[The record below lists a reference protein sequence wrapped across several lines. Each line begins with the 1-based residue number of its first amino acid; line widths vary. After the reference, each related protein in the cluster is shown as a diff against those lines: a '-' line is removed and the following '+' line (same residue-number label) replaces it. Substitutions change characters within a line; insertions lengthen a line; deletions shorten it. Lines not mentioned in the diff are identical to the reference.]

1 MENLVNNYNESEAF
15 NYDEYSD
22 DEYCNND
29 EHEYIVINLPK
40 GVIGVILDKTESNGY
55 IVKSF
60 QTNNTVSHMLQIGD
74 ILYSINGKFINNTTT
89 KDVVNLF
96 KNYEDT
102 DRVLIV
108 KRLKIA
114 PIIHGYITK

>member
-1 MENLVNNYNESEAF
+1 MENLVNNYNEREAF

-40 GVIGVILDKTESNGY
+40 GVIGVILDKTESNEY
-55 IVKSF
+55 IVKLF